1 MSSFPDY
8 DSIYRKNVPDSAE
21 EDKVK
26 KIVETT
32 KASIIKILQEK
43 RISAEVE
50 LVGSTSK
57 GTNLKGGD
65 IDIFIVFPQSF
76 TRDEIVKH
84 GLEIGHRVLSD
95 AKEKYAEHPYVFG
108 YLEGHKIDI
117 VPCYRIKLGD
127 RVKSAVD
134 RSPLHTRW
142 VIENIDDAMRKWV
155 ILLKVMLKSLGLYGS
170 EIYRSG
176 FSGYV
181 CELLVIRFG
190 NLENVLEFFASSNRN
205 LTVSFGNN
213 NVKDESPLIVVDPV
227 DPSRNAA
234 AAVSMENLSRFRV
247 LSREYLIEKSE
258 RYFSRQE
265 TENVRIHERGTV
277 YRIISLPK
285 PDLMDDILI
294 PQVQKMRKV
303 IFSMS
308 EAGGFHPIDTEI
320 LVTDRINILIELET
334 CLRPGVI
341 RHYGPPAYSTQ
352 THNFLEMWKNREK
365 LRGPFIIGDR
375 IAVEIKQ
382 ERDFESYII
391 SAIKEKDIGAHLNRL
406 KEEIRITNPGKS
418 ASKLKIVRK
427 YLGRTV
433 FND

>member
-8 DSIYRKNVPDSAE
+8 DSIYRKNVPDSTE

-32 KASIIKILQEK
+32 KTSIIKILQEK

-65 IDIFIVFPQSF
+65 MDLFIVFPQSF

-84 GLEIGHRVLSD
+84 GLEIGHMVLPD

-142 VIENIDDAMRKWV
+142 VIENIDDAKRKWV
-155 ILLKVMLKSLGLYGS
+155 VLLKVMLKSLGLYGS

-190 NLENVLEFFASSNRN
+190 NLENVLDFFASSNRS
-205 LTVSFGNN
+205 LAVSFGNN

-234 AAVSMENLSRFRV
+234 AAVSMENLSRLRV

-258 RYFSRQE
+258 RYFSWQG
-265 TENVRIHERGTV
+265 TENIRSPERGTA

-294 PQVQKMRKV
+294 SSFSLFRCAPISFSFIADIIYDSKSRSCLISTAILSPMMKGPLSFSRSFHISRK
-303 IFSMS
+303 
-308 EAGGFHPIDTEI
+308 
-320 LVTDRINILIELET
+320 L
-334 CLRPGVI
+334 
-341 RHYGPPAYSTQ
+341 
-352 THNFLEMWKNREK
+352 
-365 LRGPFIIGDR
+365 
-375 IAVEIKQ
+375 
-382 ERDFESYII
+382 
-391 SAIKEKDIGAHLNRL
+391 
-406 KEEIRITNPGKS
+406 
-418 ASKLKIVRK
+418 
-427 YLGRTV
+427 
-433 FND
+433 